1 MSTSRARGNLVE
13 GAVTLVTGLALRL
26 FADDVRVPVVTLTSV
41 GVVMMCVGGALVTSG
56 LWQVAR
62 SRT

>member
-1 MSTSRARGNLVE
+1 MSTSRARGNLAE
-13 GAVTLVTGLALRL
+13 GAVTFVAGLVLRL

-41 GVVMMCVGGALVTSG
+41 GVVMMCVGGALVASG
-56 LWQVAR
+56 LWQAAR